1 MNGDMY
7 FYILHLYNAILHYFV
22 MHWWVTFHVNVL
34 HIQCIMPLCSF
45 YLTCVWRG
53 MIGLT
58 QKNRWNI
65 CMKINCSQILKFI
78 FSQLNSNDKNV
89 TISFMTN
96 DVMSPA
102 FPWGASQTVCVIT
115 TSLAATSE
123 KCSQWLYDE
132 WQIPEGN
139 SGWQPRYN
147 KFRWLNLL
155 GTRWKQMNHYH
166 FYTWWLFILI

>member
-1 MNGDMY
+1 
-7 FYILHLYNAILHYFV
+7 
-22 MHWWVTFHVNVL
+22 
-34 HIQCIMPLCSF
+34 
-45 YLTCVWRG
+45 
-53 MIGLT
+53 
-58 QKNRWNI
+58 
-65 CMKINCSQILKFI
+65 MKINCSQILKFI

-89 TISFMTN
+89 TIYFMTN

-123 KCSQWLYDE
+123 KCSQWLYNK

-147 KFRWLNLL
+147 KF
-155 GTRWKQMNHYH
+155 H
-166 FYTWWLFILI
+166 FYTWWLILISFTFNSIILISFTFNSISNHILSKILNDLCRRYTQANQSSKVWDEITFPFPNNHWSLEMD